1 MRSAIGLSGGMALI
15 GTIFNAL
22 GSIGAQGGLALSS
35 WGGTEYTTRGSGISS
50 ALGTLLGG
58 TSSSTYVGTGSSRDI
73 KKSALSS
80 ATDEAE
86 ETGKITNKNR
96 RAEKTFDDFYE
107 AVIGENAK
115 EFVRVREAYLSQAY
129 DDTNKWIR
137 VYDSVIDTNMR
148 NVFGST
154 YFFEHRLKVKDDT
167 IERFAEGNTLRV
179 VDSGLGNVTSAL
191 MEVRNATRA
200 QASAKATTQTVV
212 VDTESV
218 KKAIIQAI
226 SNTESNATSLQ
237 EVINLLKQG
246 RLEVQVSPKIG
257 STEFDVHINSVSPT
271 ASINIRR

>member
-1 MRSAIGLSGGMALI
+1 M
-15 GTIFNAL
+15 
-22 GSIGAQGGLALSS
+22 
-35 WGGTEYTTRGSGISS
+35 
-50 ALGTLLGG
+50 
-58 TSSSTYVGTGSSRDI
+58 
-73 KKSALSS
+73 
-80 ATDEAE
+80 
-86 ETGKITNKNR
+86 
-96 RAEKTFDDFYE
+96 
-107 AVIGENAK
+107 
-115 EFVRVREAYLSQAY
+115 
-129 DDTNKWIR
+129 
-137 VYDSVIDTNMR
+137 
-148 NVFGST
+148 FGST